1 MMMILNGRIL
11 ILKMKTFIQL
21 RKIMHYNYF
30 SIDINMDNFE
40 NGKFAA
46 GVTLYLINTHRPDLI
61 IFGSKIGKY
70 NFTTNPKN
78 IVLFNQINIL
88 LLYPKIMIY
97 LELEL

>member
-1 MMMILNGRIL
+1 M
-11 ILKMKTFIQL
+11 
-21 RKIMHYNYF
+21 Y
-30 SIDINMDNFE
+30 NFE

-46 GVTLYLINTHRPDLI
+46 GVTLYLINTHRPDLT